1 MSGKRPA
8 TLSSKVT
15 GESASGLNETS
26 TSRATE
32 PHSAPATPQRP
43 SIQDRTTTWGATS
56 STRPSNST
64 PLLSASQKRPNA
76 ATNAKVAIPRQPPNS
91 YAPRYNR
98 RVPRAC
104 ESCRQRKTKCSGD
117 TPICRQC
124 RELRVNCHY
133 PVGWREKMK
142 KDVDKLNAEIQDYE
156 NFVNALRSTAEPRTA
171 DWIKNLLDKFGLK
184 GDQPFESTP
193 SRLST
198 PQNEMD
204 ADERS
209 PLSSIGSLEA
219 IDRVEEDLNRT
230 EHTRATG
237 FMGKSS
243 EISWMQRVQ
252 REAEQRARGY
262 TGIVE
267 SNPEKSGDTRDGF
280 ALHALNYHLDDLDI
294 SVPEPVERYD
304 VPPRHLADR
313 LFDDYLDTVHPFFP
327 IISKPLFRAQY
338 QTFFDSFRRPSA
350 PRPGDKWLAI
360 LNTIFAIAAKHA
372 HLVDAPWRG
381 AVDDHL
387 VYMTRA
393 RLLSLN
399 SEVLFS
405 HPDLQQVQVESL
417 VAFYLLASDQINRA
431 WRISALAVRSAITL
445 GINLKNNS
453 SVTPNISK
461 EARYRVWWCLYSFEH
476 MLGIMTGRAIYT
488 LDGGYATPL
497 PLPFEEEQLQ
507 EDPTAIELLNSPTLR
522 DELVNNVMASA
533 VIRQASGRE
542 DMQKNRSR
550 DQSWLKKMP
559 SNFGLCYLYH
569 CDLTIITQEIV
580 NKVYSTNCVNLSWS
594 EIEARLDELR
604 ARIDA
609 WQTSLP
615 LVLDF
620 TNEEGDDTPDQLR
633 CKLMLAFHYYSA
645 RITLGRPCL
654 CRRDARQQNS
664 QQTFSHMMALITID
678 SACRLLGLLPDQPDV
693 LQLFRICPWWAVLR
707 YLMQAT
713 TVLLLELSFGS
724 VHVPEDEDRFVNLAK
739 KSIRWFHAM
748 SDRSIGSRRAWKLC
762 DSTFRKLASGM
773 KYATDD
779 LPVQPRSPPRFSAEQ
794 FPPHMSSSSF
804 HPHDPH
810 PHHQQHHDGPPLNPN
825 DYFTLRPEDMN
836 PFLPRPATAQQA
848 EGDVWTS
855 YFNLPTP
862 DMVWPP
868 AGAGEITE
876 DSYFP
881 YDPLSEEFIRSFF
894 PSSDEENR
902 GTR

>member
-1 MSGKRPA
+1 
-8 TLSSKVT
+8 
-15 GESASGLNETS
+15 
-26 TSRATE
+26 
-32 PHSAPATPQRP
+32 
-43 SIQDRTTTWGATS
+43 
-56 STRPSNST
+56 
-64 PLLSASQKRPNA
+64 
-76 ATNAKVAIPRQPPNS
+76 
-91 YAPRYNR
+91 
-98 RVPRAC
+98 
-104 ESCRQRKTKCSGD
+104 
-117 TPICRQC
+117 
-124 RELRVNCHY
+124 
-133 PVGWREKMK
+133 
-142 KDVDKLNAEIQDYE
+142 
-156 NFVNALRSTAEPRTA
+156 
-171 DWIKNLLDKFGLK
+171 
-184 GDQPFESTP
+184 
-193 SRLST
+193 
-198 PQNEMD
+198 MD

-262 TGIVE
+262 AGIME
-267 SNPEKSGDTRDGF
+267 SNQDKNEEGRDGF
-280 ALHALNYHLDDLDI
+280 SLHALNYHLDDLDI
-294 SVPEPVERYD
+294 SVSEPVERYD
-304 VPPRHLADR
+304 MPPRHLADR

-338 QTFFDSFRRPSA
+338 QTFFDSFARSNA

-372 HLVDAPWRG
+372 HLINAPWRG
-381 AVDDHL
+381 VSDDHL
-387 VYMTRA
+387 MYMTRA

-417 VAFYLLASDQINRA
+417 IAFYLLASDQINRSVFNLILWLYFKHPLMIENRA

-453 SVTPNISK
+453 AITPNISK

-507 EDPTAIELLNSPTLR
+507 EDPTAIEILNSPTLR
-522 DELVNNVMASA
+522 DELINNVMSST
-533 VIRQASGRE
+533 VIRQAGSRE
-542 DMQKNRSR
+542 DAQKSRPR
-550 DQSWLKKMP
+550 DQTWLKKLP

-569 CDLTIITQEIV
+569 CDLTVITQEIV
-580 NKVYSTNCVNLSWS
+580 NKVYSTNCVKLTWS

-609 WQTSLP
+609 WQSSLP
-615 LVLDF
+615 TVIDF
-620 TNEEGDDTPDQLR
+620 TNDETEDTPDQLR
-633 CKLMLAFHYYSA
+633 CKLILAFHYYSA

-664 QQTFSHMMALITID
+664 QQTFSHTMALITID
-678 SACRLLGLLPDQPDV
+678 SASRLLGLLPDEPDV
-693 LQLFRICPWWAVLR
+693 LQLFRICPWWCVLR

-713 TVLLLELSFGS
+713 TVILLELSFGS
-724 VHVPEDEDRFVNLAK
+724 VHLPEDEDRFVRLAK

-748 SDRSIGSRRAWKLC
+748 SDRSIGSRRAWQLC
-762 DSTFRKLASGM
+762 DSSFRKLASGM
-773 KYATDD
+773 KYNTDD
-779 LPVQPRSPPRFSAEQ
+779 LPSHPRPQERFAAENNV
-794 FPPHMSSSSF
+794 HSHISSF
-804 HPHDPH
+804 HHGGGH
-810 PHHQQHHDGPPLNPN
+810 SSHS
-825 DYFTLRPEDMN
+825 DYFTLHPEEMN
-836 PFLPRPATAQQA
+836 PLLHRPAPVHD
-848 EGDVWTS
+848 GDAWTN

-862 DMVWPP
+862 DLTWPLSGP
-868 AGAGEITE
+868 GEVTE

-902 GTR
+902 GPR

>member
-8 TLSSKVT
+8 KLSSKLS
-15 GESASGLNETS
+15 GESPAGQNEPVDASRVS
-26 TSRATE
+26 E
-32 PHSAPATPQRP
+32 PHSAPATPQQP
-43 SIQDRTTTWGATS
+43 SSQDASTTIATRTTWGAS
-56 STRPSNST
+56 GATRASKST
-64 PLLSASQKRPNA
+64 PALSATQKRPSA
-76 ATNAKVAIPRQPPNS
+76 ALNAKVAIPRQPPNS
-91 YAPRYNR
+91 AAPRYNR
-98 RVPRAC
+98 RVPRA
-104 ESCRQRKTKCSGD
+104 
-117 TPICRQC
+117 
-124 RELRVNCHY
+124 Y
-133 PVGWREKMK
+133 
-142 KDVDKLNAEIQDYE
+142 YE
-156 NFVNALRSTAEPRTA
+156 NFVNALRTTTEPRTA
-171 DWIKNLLDKFGLK
+171 EWIKSLLDKFGLK
-184 GDQPFESTP
+184 GDHHFENTQSC
-193 SRLST
+193 LST
-198 PQNEMD
+198 PQNELD
-204 ADERS
+204 ADDRS

-262 TGIVE
+262 AGIVE
-267 SNPEKSGDTRDGF
+267 PHPDKNEETRDRF

-338 QTFFDSFRRPSA
+338 QTFFDSFRRPNA

-381 AVDDHL
+381 DVDDHL

-399 SEVLFS
+399 AEVLFS

-417 VAFYLLASDQINRA
+417 IAFYLLASDQINRA

-461 EARYRVWWCLYSFEH
+461 EARYRVWWCLFSFEH

-507 EDPTAIELLNSPTLR
+507 DDPTAIELLNSPVLR
-522 DELVNNVMASA
+522 DELINQVMASA

-542 DMQKNRSR
+542 EVQKNRPR
-550 DQSWLKKMP
+550 DSTWLRKLP
-559 SNFGLCYLYH
+559 SNFGLCYLFH

-594 EIEARLDELR
+594 EIEARLDDLR

-609 WQTSLP
+609 WQASLP
-615 LVLDF
+615 VGLDF
-620 TNEEGDDTPDQLR
+620 TSDEGDDPPDQLR

-664 QQTFSHMMALITID
+664 QQTFSHMMALITLD
-678 SACRLLGLLPDQPDV
+678 SASRLLGLLPDQPDV

-713 TVLLLELSFGS
+713 TVILLELSFGS
-724 VHVPEDEDRFVNLAK
+724 VHVPEDEDRLVQLAK

-748 SDRSIGSRRAWKLC
+748 SDRSIGSRRAWGLC

-773 KYATDD
+773 KYTTDD
-779 LPVQPRSPPRFSAEQ
+779 LPTHPRPQDRFAADPVVS
-794 FPPHMSSSSF
+794 HVSSSSF
-804 HPHDPH
+804 HPPQPHPQHHHHQHQHHHHHDPQ
-810 PHHQQHHDGPPLNPN
+810 QQHHAGPPLNPN

-836 PFLPRPATAQQA
+836 PFSHRPTTAQA
-848 EGDVWTS
+848 DGDVWTN

-862 DMVWPP
+862 DVVWPP
-868 AGAGEITE
+868 AAGAGEITE

-894 PSSDEENR
+894 PSSDEDNR
-902 GTR
+902 APR

>member
-1 MSGKRPA
+1 
-8 TLSSKVT
+8 
-15 GESASGLNETS
+15 
-26 TSRATE
+26 
-32 PHSAPATPQRP
+32 
-43 SIQDRTTTWGATS
+43 
-56 STRPSNST
+56 
-64 PLLSASQKRPNA
+64 
-76 ATNAKVAIPRQPPNS
+76 
-91 YAPRYNR
+91 
-98 RVPRAC
+98 
-104 ESCRQRKTKCSGD
+104 
-117 TPICRQC
+117 
-124 RELRVNCHY
+124 
-133 PVGWREKMK
+133 
-142 KDVDKLNAEIQDYE
+142 
-156 NFVNALRSTAEPRTA
+156 
-171 DWIKNLLDKFGLK
+171 
-184 GDQPFESTP
+184 
-193 SRLST
+193 
-198 PQNEMD
+198 MD

-209 PLSSIGSLEA
+209 PLSSLGSLEA

-252 REAEQRARGY
+252 REAEQRAQGY
-262 TGIVE
+262 AGIME
-267 SNPEKSGDTRDGF
+267 SNQDKNEDARDGF
-280 ALHALNYHLDDLDI
+280 SLHALNYHLDDLDI
-294 SVPEPVERYD
+294 SVAEPVERYEM
-304 VPPRHLADR
+304 PPRDLADR

-338 QTFFDSFRRPSA
+338 QTFFDSFARPNA

-360 LNTIFAIAAKHA
+360 LNIIFAIAAKHA
-372 HLVDAPWRG
+372 HLINAPWRG
-381 AVDDHL
+381 VCDDHL

-417 VAFYLLASDQINRA
+417 IAFYLLASDQINRCVLLTVVHRLCHEQPLMTQRA

-507 EDPTAIELLNSPTLR
+507 EDPTAIEMLNSPSLR
-522 DELVNNVMASA
+522 DELINNVMSST
-533 VIRQASGRE
+533 VIRQAGGRE
-542 DMQKNRSR
+542 DPQKSRPR
-550 DQSWLKKMP
+550 DQSWLKKLP
-559 SNFGLCYLYH
+559 PNFGLCYLFH

-580 NKVYSTNCVNLSWS
+580 NKVYSTNCVTLTWS
-594 EIEARLDELR
+594 EIETRLDELR

-609 WQTSLP
+609 WQSSLP
-615 LVLDF
+615 PVIDF
-620 TNEEGDDTPDQLR
+620 TKDEADDTPDQLR
-633 CKLMLAFHYYSA
+633 CKLILAFHYYSA

-664 QQTFSHMMALITID
+664 QQTFSHMMALITLD
-678 SACRLLGLLPDQPDV
+678 SASRLLGLLPDEPDV
-693 LQLFRICPWWAVLR
+693 LQLFQICPWWCVLR

-713 TVLLLELSFGS
+713 TVILLELSFGS
-724 VHVPEDEDRFVNLAK
+724 VHIPEDEERFVGLAK

-748 SDRSIGSRRAWKLC
+748 SDRSIGSRRAWQLC
-762 DSTFRKLASGM
+762 DSSFRKLASGM
-773 KYATDD
+773 KYTTND
-779 LPVQPRSPPRFSAEQ
+779 LPSHPRPQERFANEHNM
-794 FPPHMSSSSF
+794 PSSSSAF
-804 HPHDPH
+804 HHGGH
-810 PHHQQHHDGPPLNPN
+810 SSH
-825 DYFTLRPEDMN
+825 DYFTHRPEEIS
-836 PFLPRPATAQQA
+836 PFLHRPTPVQDG
-848 EGDVWTS
+848 GDVWTN

-862 DMVWPP
+862 DLMWPLSGP
-868 AGAGEITE
+868 GEITE

-902 GTR
+902 GPR